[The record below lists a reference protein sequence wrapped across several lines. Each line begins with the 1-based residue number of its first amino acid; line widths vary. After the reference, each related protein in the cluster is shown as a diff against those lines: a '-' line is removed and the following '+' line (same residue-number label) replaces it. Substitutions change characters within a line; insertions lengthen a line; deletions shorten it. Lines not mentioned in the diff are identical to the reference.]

1 MDDNG
6 RISRSVPILVVP
18 KQKGIDTMNLKRPW
32 IVATA
37 TVALAGFG
45 TTLALAS
52 EDTELN
58 DRQQAPVVELV
69 DDNQPGQV
77 DHSPESADSPGASP
91 FDSANSASDSPG
103 DAGFQRLVPA
113 AAPAGGSLRADS
125 ANSPAPAP
133 RVIAPSVDS
142 ANSPWGS
149 AGSVGSAGS
158 PG

>member
-1 MDDNG
+1 
-6 RISRSVPILVVP
+6 
-18 KQKGIDTMNLKRPW
+18 MNLKRPW

-58 DRQQAPVVELV
+58 DRRQAPVVELV

-77 DHSPESADSPGASP
+77 HDSPESADSPGASP
-91 FDSANSASDSPG
+91 FDSANSASDSPEE
-103 DAGFQRLVPA
+103 AGFQRLAPT

-125 ANSPAPAP
+125 ANSP
-133 RVIAPSVDS
+133 
-142 ANSPWGS
+142 WGS
-149 AGSVGSAGS
+149 AGSAGS